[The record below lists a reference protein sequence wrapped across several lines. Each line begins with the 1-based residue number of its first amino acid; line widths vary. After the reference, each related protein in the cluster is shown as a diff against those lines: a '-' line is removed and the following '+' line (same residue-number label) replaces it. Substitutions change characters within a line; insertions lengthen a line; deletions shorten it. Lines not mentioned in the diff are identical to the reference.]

1 MIVVAKAWSV
11 QGFAVAILSAS
22 GKPSATTLGM
32 SLITTTDD
40 LAAFCTRMAAA
51 DYIAIDTE
59 FMREHTFWPKLCL
72 VQIAGLNEAVAIDP
86 LAPGIDLGPLF
97 ALVNDPGVLKV
108 FHSARQDVEI
118 FVHLTGQV
126 PKPLFDTQVAAMVC
140 GFGDSV
146 SYENLVGKLANARID
161 KSSRFTDWSHRPLT
175 ERQIDYALADVIH
188 LRPAYEALRQ
198 QLTKSDREG
207 WLDEEMA
214 ILCDP
219 ATYRTE
225 PDQAWLRLKPRNS
238 SPKFLA
244 ILREVAAWREREAH
258 KRDIPRGRILKDE
271 ALLEIAA
278 HSPHDIEA
286 MARVRGMSRNMAEG
300 WQGQG
305 LITAVERG
313 LATPPDEVP
322 KLAQRPPTP
331 PGIAPLV
338 ELMRVLLKMKCEDEG
353 VAQKLVAGSDDLE
366 AIAMDDDADVPALNG
381 WRRAMFGEDAL
392 ALKRGRIALAV
403 KGRRIRV
410 VPL

>member
-1 MIVVAKAWSV
+1 M
-11 QGFAVAILSAS
+11 
-22 GKPSATTLGM
+22 T
-32 SLITTTDD
+32 LITSSDD
-40 LAAFCTRMAAA
+40 LAAFCDRMMAAE
-51 DYIAIDTE
+51 YIAIDTE

-72 VQIAGLNEAVAIDP
+72 VQIAGLDEAVAIDP
-86 LAPGIDLGPLF
+86 LAPGIDLAPLF
-97 ALVNDPGVLKV
+97 TLVNNPKVLKV

-140 GFGDSV
+140 GFGESV

-175 ERQIDYALADVIH
+175 ERQIEYALADVIH

-198 QLTKSDREG
+198 QLGKSGRES

-214 ILCDP
+214 ILCAP
-219 ATYRTE
+219 ETYHTE
-225 PDQAWLRLKPRNS
+225 PDQAWLRLKPRNAS
-238 SPKFLA
+238 AKFLA
-244 ILREVAAWREREAH
+244 ILHEVAAWREREAQ

-278 HSPHDIEA
+278 HSPRDIEG

-305 LITAVERG
+305 LIAAVERG
-313 LATPPDEVP
+313 LATPPEDAP

-366 AIAMDDDADVPALNG
+366 AIAMDDDADVPALHG
-381 WRRAMFGEDAL
+381 WRRAMFGDHAL
-392 ALKRGRIALAV
+392 ALKRGAIALAV
-403 KGRRIRV
+403 QGRRIRV
-410 VPL
+410 VTL